1 MLNANELEH
10 AVEGS
15 QKDLQEVSAV
25 QKETA
30 ENIARLEVRL
40 VRLNQISQLKKQFN
54 KNLSSYIYQ

>member
-15 QKDLQEVSAV
+15 QADLQEVSAV

-30 ENIARLEVRL
+30 DNIARLEEKMELFTINTNRVEGGKR
-40 VRLNQISQLKKQFN
+40 KK
-54 KNLSSYIYQ
+54 